1 VEKANCVC
9 YALTVVSTSF
19 LLAWSLMPQTPSHV
33 VMATASIKN
42 ATTNG
47 DTGSASYHITKI
59 LSSSPP
65 NLDIKI
71 PNGSSIQGNP
81 SFVPSALT
89 VKKGNTV
96 TVANEDMA
104 EHTVTSGTGLD
115 DPNSGKAFDTEI
127 IDVGGNVKIDTSN
140 LAPGDYPFYC
150 TEHDYMKGTLKV
162 R

>member
-1 VEKANCVC
+1 MEKANCVC
-9 YALTVVSTSF
+9 YALTVVLTSF
-19 LLAWSLMPQTPSHV
+19 LLAWSLMPQTPSHI
-33 VMATASIKN
+33 VMATTSIKY
-42 ATTNG
+42 ATTNV
-47 DTGSASYHITKI
+47 DTGSASYHITKMS
-59 LSSSPP
+59 SSSPP
-65 NLDIKI
+65 SLDIKI

-81 SFVPSALT
+81 SYVPSDLT

-96 TVANEDMA
+96 TVANEDKS

-115 DPNSGKAFDTEI
+115 DPNSGNAFDTEI
-127 IDVGGNVKIDTSN
+127 IDFGGNATIDTSN